1 MISVGAGIA
10 GVRGVRQPQHGGGH
24 MPSHLPSTIAVT
36 DQSYS
41 AQQQQQQHPHHG
53 APQYHQPPAQHHQQ
67 HAYEPPRAQLPDTV
81 NVMSIMDQ
89 PPSQQPSY
97 GVGGGG
103 AHGYR
108 PQPMQQPVPQPAA
121 APPPRWET
129 LYTPEGR
136 PYYYNPATRETS
148 WEPPR

>member
-1 MISVGAGIA
+1 MCVGAGIA
-10 GVRGVRQPQHGGGH
+10 GVQGMRRPQHGGNN
-24 MPSHLPSTIAVT
+24 MPSHLPSTIPVT
-36 DQSYS
+36 DQAYPV
-41 AQQQQQQHPHHG
+41 QQQQQYGGH
-53 APQYHQPPAQHHQQ
+53 HQPAAHHHPQ

-108 PQPMQQPVPQPAA
+108 PQPMQQPMPQPAA
-121 APPPRWET
+121 APPQRWDT